1 LRRGVDEL
9 RMALGQRV
17 VPMAPKRRPSICDP
31 RSELIVGAADVLPKV
46 VLRKAGPLSRLGVR
60 GRRYER
66 CPRRRRPSR
75 WRASAF
81 AVACRSHTSASE
93 TSALPSE
100 ALFAARGALFE
111 PILVTRAGEHARQIQ
126 RGGNKL
132 ESAFEEQA

>member
-1 LRRGVDEL
+1 
-9 RMALGQRV
+9 MALGQRV
-17 VPMAPKRRPSICDP
+17 VPMAPKGARAFAIRAASFSSARRTFSP
-31 RSELIVGAADVLPKV
+31 RWYCARLAPQPPWRAWAT
-46 VLRKAGPLSRLGVR
+46 LRKMSAKW
-60 GRRYER
+60 
-66 CPRRRRPSR
+66 RRPSR